1 LLPDPVHRHIGL
13 NLLFLAP
20 HETGGMETYVRALVP
35 ALPDAFPDARF
46 TVFAGREL
54 AQEWRTAPWHPAMRL
69 VAVPVSSRTRIR
81 RTAGEQTL
89 VAAAALRAGVDL
101 LHSPGNT
108 APLAGPRS
116 VVTVMDVIYAR
127 YPETTTSVLAKGMRA
142 LLPAV
147 CRRANRI
154 VVPSHATAN
163 DLETLLGISAAKIDV
178 VVLGPGLSAA
188 PAPAPEPEVRDR
200 LGLGDGPLVLSV
212 SARRPHKNLP
222 RLIQAIA
229 QVPDVTLVLPG
240 YPTPFDDDLRA
251 DAEAAGVA
259 HRVAFCGWIS
269 DAELET
275 LYVAS
280 RCLAF
285 PSLAEGFG
293 LPVLEAMARGLP
305 VACSDATSL
314 PEVAGDAALRFDPES
329 VDAIAA
335 AVRRLVTDDDLRADL
350 SARGRAQAA
359 RFSWEATAAG
369 TVASY
374 RRALG

>member
-1 LLPDPVHRHIGL
+1 LPPDPAQRHIGL

-35 ALPDAFPDARF
+35 LLPDAFADARF

-69 VAVPVSSRTRIR
+69 VALPLSSRTRIR
-81 RTAGEQTL
+81 RTAGEQTI
-89 VAAAALRAGVDL
+89 VVAAALRAGVDL

-108 APLAGPRS
+108 APLTGPRS

-127 YPETTTSVLAKGMRA
+127 YPDTTTSLLARGMRA

-147 CRRANRI
+147 CRRADRI
-154 VVPSHATAN
+154 VVPSRATAY
-163 DLETLLGISAAKIDV
+163 DLEELLGISAAKIDV
-178 VVLGPGLSAA
+178 VMLGPGLGAA
-188 PAPAPEPEVRDR
+188 PAPAPEPEVRAR
-200 LGLGDGPLVLSV
+200 LRLGDGPLVLSV

-222 RLIQAIA
+222 RLIEAIA
-229 QVPDVTLVLPG
+229 RMPGVTLVLPG
-240 YPTPFDDDLRA
+240 YSTSFDDDLRA
-251 DAEAAGVA
+251 AAEAAGVTQ
-259 HRVAFCGWIS
+259 RVAFCGWIS

-275 LYVAS
+275 LYAIS
-280 RCLAF
+280 RCLVF

-293 LPVLEAMARGLP
+293 LPVLEAMSRGLP
-305 VACSDATSL
+305 VACSNATSL
-314 PEVAGDAALRFDPES
+314 PEVAGDAALLFDPES
-329 VDAIAA
+329 VDAMAA
-335 AVRRLVTDDDLRADL
+335 AVRRLVTDDVLRAEL

-359 RFSWEATAAG
+359 RFSWQATAAG

-374 RRALG
+374 RRALA